1 MRETEVTVQ
10 VYGELEDV
18 KNSILSRGFELTK
31 EYEMTDYYF
40 TQIADYKSLIYKDL
54 LKSSL
59 IVRTVEKENSKST
72 KIVYKNK
79 EIDECGNVVSEE
91 KTELLC
97 DDADKA
103 IKIFESAGLHNW
115 CVLKNRS
122 FVYDKGPIS
131 FALQSIDG
139 LGTFIECEENAE
151 MENLSTEEKL
161 AALKSTVN
169 DLGLNLG
176 DDYSCKKP
184 YLMLHK
190 M

>member
-10 VYGELEDV
+10 VYGSLEDV
-18 KNSILSRGFELTK
+18 KSTILSRGFMFTT

-40 TQIADYKSLIYKDL
+40 TQIADYEASSYKDL

-59 IVRTVEKENSKST
+59 IVRTVEKDKSKST

-91 KTELLC
+91 KTEVLC
-97 DDADKA
+97 DSADKA
-103 IKIFESAGLHNW
+103 VKIFESMGLNNW
-115 CVLKNRS
+115 CVLKNHS
-122 FVYDKGPIS
+122 FVYDKGQIS
-131 FALQSIDG
+131 FALQSIEG

-151 MENLSTEEKL
+151 MANLSTEEKL
-161 AALKSTVN
+161 AALKSVVN
-169 DLGLNLG
+169 DLGLRLG

-190 M
+190 K